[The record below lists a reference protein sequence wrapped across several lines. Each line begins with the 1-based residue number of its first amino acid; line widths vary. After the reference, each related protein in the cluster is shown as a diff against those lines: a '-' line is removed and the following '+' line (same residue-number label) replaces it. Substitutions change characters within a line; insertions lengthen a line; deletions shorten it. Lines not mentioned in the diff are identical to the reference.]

1 MDRDLID
8 RIRSAAYV
16 PVDGGNLDVLAQ
28 RARRRRRWRVAT
40 QAALVG
46 LVFLVVPVGIDQLRP
61 EPVVEPAEAPA
72 VPDYEASYVVNVLVP
87 DTYTEDGKVVMP
99 VTFPDGTTA
108 EFVYPERLDLASLG
122 ARPYAVLEL
131 PSCCLGS
138 VWLPE
143 GGEAYFAE
151 HSQLVDEFEGS
162 DGQPVREW
170 TSLPGYRGWPDAYL
184 VFKFGHW
191 HVSLAVVETS
201 GGFLEDEGAV
211 WARKF
216 RGRVTEDGFLVLRAM
231 PPLRFTQQDAPGP
244 TWLQFGG
251 APKLPYLTATPRKSC
266 ISSGPRYS
274 LGGRM
279 KGVTVCKG
287 DIQIGAYGSEDF
299 VRGVGEDLEVRNVD
313 FAERQG

>member
-131 PSCCLGS
+131 PFCCLGS

-151 HSQLVDEFEGS
+151 RSQLVDEFDSIEGE
-162 DGQPVREW
+162 PVLEW
-170 TSLPGYRGWPDAYL
+170 TALPGYGGWPDAYL
-184 VFKFGHW
+184 LFKFGQW
-191 HVSLAVVETS
+191 HVAMEVVETS
-201 GGFLEDEGAV
+201 GGFEEDEGGV
-211 WARKF
+211 WAQQL
-216 RGRVTEDGFLVLRAM
+216 RGRVTEDGFLVLSAT

-244 TWLQFGG
+244 IWLQFGD
-251 APKLPYLTATPRKSC
+251 APDLPYLTATPRKSC
-266 ISSGPRYS
+266 IPSGPRYS

-287 DIQIGAYGSEDF
+287 DIQLGAYGSEDF
-299 VRGVGEDLEVRNVD
+299 VRGVGEDLEVRNVN
-313 FAERQG
+313 FAERQR